1 MNDQNDDNSFGY
13 NEISDNDP
21 RRKYLK
27 EGYFL
32 NSPEEAAQKSKI
44 KKRFT
49 GLRIVVLIFS
59 AFILL
64 YFIISFISCT
74 SKPKSPYKVEK
85 ELEKKYGF
93 DFEYV
98 DERSIDRGLKREDG
112 DMYYI
117 DSKITK
123 YYYKDEFGNKWVVT
137 FSKGKYTDDLYYVED
152 YSNIYGYKIID
163 EYIEMLRNSGL
174 EIIRKGEERKLGAYF
189 CKFSNYEELDNI
201 LVKVDEA
208 NKWLNEEYDRLES
221 SYIKSEIG
229 LYYYLE
235 PVYYY
240 YTGEG
245 FSGSK
250 VVTNYIDL
258 VKSVRTIGNSNFDSD
273 DIRKKYAEWV
283 SEGKV
288 SDNIK

>member
-137 FSKGKYTDDLYYVED
+137 FSKGKYTDDLYNVED